1 MQRVRDEHNE
11 VCFEIVDKEKSA
23 LVPVEDYKEA
33 KALGIH
39 NRTIISYANDS
50 IVGLRRYIEKCEH
63 RQGVARLNR
72 EDREREERKKQLLLA
87 KQLKEEQRLR
97 NIENAKIRSK
107 WFEHLAN
114 NDIFP
119 KKVAR

>member
-1 MQRVRDEHNE
+1 MQRVRDKHNE
-11 VCFEIVDKEKSA
+11 VCFEIVDGEKVA
-23 LVPVEDYKEA
+23 LIPVEDYKEA

-39 NRTIISYANDS
+39 NRTIVAYANNS

-72 EDREREERKKQLLLA
+72 EDREREERKQQILLE
-87 KQLKEEQRLR
+87 KERKEQQRLL
-97 NIENAKIRSK
+97 NIQNAKVRSK
-107 WFEHLAN
+107 WFEHLVT

-119 KKVAR
+119 KQVVR

>member
-1 MQRVRDEHNE
+1 MQRVRDKHNE

-50 IVGLRRYIEKCEH
+50 IAGLRRYMANCERKEGIE
-63 RQGVARLNR
+63 RLER
-72 EDREREERKKQLLLA
+72 EDREREEHKQQLMLE
-87 KQLKEEQRLR
+87 KQRKEEQRLR
-97 NIENAKIRSK
+97 NIQNAKVRSK
-107 WFEHLAN
+107 WFEHLAT

>member
-1 MQRVRDEHNE
+1 MQRVRDKHNE
-11 VCFEIVDKEKSA
+11 VCFEIADREQVA

-33 KALGIH
+33 KALGID
-39 NRTIISYANDS
+39 NRTIVAYANDS

-72 EDREREERKKQLLLA
+72 EDREREERKQQLLLE
-87 KQLKEEQRLR
+87 KKRKEAQRIR
-97 NIENAKIRSK
+97 NIENAKVRSK
-107 WFEHLAN
+107 WFEHLAA

>member
-50 IVGLRRYIEKCEH
+50 IAGLRRYMANRERKEGIE
-63 RQGVARLNR
+63 RLER
-72 EDREREERKKQLLLA
+72 EDREREERKKQLLLE

-97 NIENAKIRSK
+97 NIENAKVRGK
-107 WFEHLAN
+107 WFEHLATK
-114 NDIFP
+114 DIFP
-119 KKVAR
+119 KVVR

>member
-50 IVGLRRYIEKCEH
+50 IAGLRRYMANCERKEGIE
-63 RQGVARLNR
+63 RLER
-72 EDREREERKKQLLLA
+72 EDREREERKKQLMIE
-87 KQLKEEQRLR
+87 KQRKEEQRLR
-97 NIENAKIRSK
+97 NIQNAKRRDPY
-107 WFEHLAN
+107 WFDNTWNQMFKGWA
-114 NDIFP
+114 
-119 KKVAR
+119 

>member
-1 MQRVRDEHNE
+1 MQRVRDKHNE

-23 LVPVEDYKEA
+23 LIPVEDYKEA

-50 IVGLRRYIEKCEH
+50 IAGLRRYIERCEH
-63 RQGVARLNR
+63 RQGVARLHR
-72 EDREREERKKQLLLA
+72 EDRERKERKQQLMLEKQR
-87 KQLKEEQRLR
+87 KEEQRLR
-97 NIENAKIRSK
+97 NIQNAKVRSK
-107 WFEHLAN
+107 WFEHLVA

-119 KKVAR
+119 KKVVR

>member
-1 MQRVRDEHNE
+1 MKRVRDEHNE

-50 IVGLRRYIEKCEH
+50 IAGLRRYMANCERKEGIE
-63 RQGVARLNR
+63 RLNR
-72 EDREREERKKQLLLA
+72 EDRERKERKQQLLLE
-87 KQLKEEQRLR
+87 KQRKEEQRLQT
-97 NIENAKIRSK
+97 IQNAKVRGK
-107 WFEHLAN
+107 WFEHLAA